1 MKILISAVGTTDP
14 ISNNHDAAL
23 LHIAR
28 NYRPDK
34 IVLVYS
40 QEMMVKQDLINK
52 VLLSIEGYNPII
64 EIDST
69 ILNND
74 EVFLFDKMYEVMG
87 LIVQKYTN
95 DDDEIILNLSSGTP
109 QIISALFA
117 LNRINDYNT
126 QAIQVATPKNGANRK
141 YTPLTDSEIDALILE
156 NQDNSLDFV
165 DRSIKDKS
173 EKFTQ
178 ALVKRH
184 LRSLIASFDYQAAEA
199 IINRKE
205 YNKLLSKKRIAY
217 IREKLNDFSRVF
229 KNQSILSD
237 ILSFPLD
244 DSQKK
249 ALNYYLMID
258 VLKEREHIADVLI
271 KAKSLAEFVIEETIK
286 KDHEGLIVFDG
297 NLPKLNPDFPD
308 CEAILDDID
317 KKMKKSRGIEDTE
330 ERIFSVQSTLN
341 LLSYLNILEFYE
353 YDSQLQTA
361 INGILSLNGERNKV
375 AHGLSE
381 IDTRLLSR
389 KKLKQLSENLRLLLV
404 DCLGIDTSYFNY
416 YDKQNEELIKMLE

>member
-126 QAIQVATPKNGANRK
+126 QAIQVATPKKGANREYK
-141 YTPLTDSEIDALILE
+141 SLTDTEIDALIVE
-156 NQDNSLDFV
+156 NQDNNVDFV

-404 DCLGIDTSYFNY
+404 DCLGIDSSYFNY
-416 YDKQNEELIKMLE
+416 YDKQNEELIKILE

>member
-14 ISNNHDAAL
+14 ISNDHDAAL

-40 QEMMVKQDLINK
+40 QEMLIKQDLINK
-52 VLLSIEGYNPII
+52 VLLSIEDYNPII

-126 QAIQVATPKNGANRK
+126 QAIQVATPKKGANREYK
-141 YTPLTDSEIDALILE
+141 PLTDSEIDALIVA

-286 KDHEGLIVFDG
+286 KDHEGLIVFYG

-404 DCLGIDTSYFNY
+404 DCLGIDSIYFNY

>member
-126 QAIQVATPKNGANRK
+126 QAIQVATPKKGANREYK
-141 YTPLTDSEIDALILE
+141 SLTDTEIDALIVE
-156 NQDNSLDFV
+156 NQDNNVDFV

-249 ALNYYLMID
+249 ALNYYLLID

-286 KDHEGLIVFDG
+286 KNHEGLIVFDG

-317 KKMKKSRGIEDTE
+317 KKMKKSSGIEDTE

-404 DCLGIDTSYFNY
+404 ECLGIDSSYFNY

>member
-52 VLLSIEGYNPII
+52 VLLSIEDYNPII

-87 LIVQKYTN
+87 QIVQKYTN
-95 DDDEIILNLSSGTP
+95 DDNEIILNLSSGTP

-126 QAIQVATPKNGANRK
+126 QAIQVATPKNGANRE
-141 YTPLTDSEIDALILE
+141 YTALTDSEIDALIVE

-205 YNKLLSKKRIAY
+205 YNKLLSKKKIAY
-217 IREKLNDFSRVF
+217 IREKLYDFSRVF

-297 NLPKLNPDFPD
+297 NLPKLNPEFPD

-361 INGILSLNGERNKV
+361 INGILGLNGERNKV

-404 DCLGIDTSYFNY
+404 DCLDIDSSYFNY

>member
-1 MKILISAVGTTDP
+1 
-14 ISNNHDAAL
+14 
-23 LHIAR
+23 
-28 NYRPDK
+28 
-34 IVLVYS
+34 
-40 QEMMVKQDLINK
+40 MMVKQDLINK

-87 LIVQKYTN
+87 MIVQKYTN

-126 QAIQVATPKNGANRK
+126 QAIQVATPKKGANREYK
-141 YTPLTDSEIDALILE
+141 PLTDTEIDALIVE

-237 ILSFPLD
+237 ILSFPLE

-404 DCLGIDTSYFNY
+404 ECLGIDSSYFNY

>member
-126 QAIQVATPKNGANRK
+126 QAIQVATPKKGANREYK
-141 YTPLTDSEIDALILE
+141 SLTDTEIDALIVE
-156 NQDNSLDFV
+156 NQDNNVDFV

-249 ALNYYLMID
+249 ALNYYLLID

-404 DCLGIDTSYFNY
+404 ECLGIDSSYFNY

>member
-1 MKILISAVGTTDP
+1 
-14 ISNNHDAAL
+14 
-23 LHIAR
+23 
-28 NYRPDK
+28 
-34 IVLVYS
+34 
-40 QEMMVKQDLINK
+40 MMVKQDLINK

-87 LIVQKYTN
+87 MIVQKYTN

-126 QAIQVATPKNGANRK
+126 QAIQVATPKKGANREYK
-141 YTPLTDSEIDALILE
+141 PLTDSEIDALIVA

-165 DRSIKDKS
+165 VRSMKDKS
-173 EKFTQ
+173 ETFTQ

-184 LRSLIASFDYQAAEA
+184 LRSLIASFDYQVAEA

-237 ILSFPLD
+237 ILSFPLE

-404 DCLGIDTSYFNY
+404 ECLGIDSSYFNY

>member
-40 QEMMVKQDLINK
+40 QEMLVKQDLINK

-126 QAIQVATPKNGANRK
+126 QAIQVATPKKGANREYK
-141 YTPLTDSEIDALILE
+141 PLTDSEIDALIVA

-205 YNKLLSKKRIAY
+205 YNKLLSKKKIAY

-249 ALNYYLMID
+249 ALNYYLLID

-404 DCLGIDTSYFNY
+404 ECLGIDSSYFNY

>member
-40 QEMMVKQDLINK
+40 QEMLVKQDLINK

-126 QAIQVATPKNGANRK
+126 QAIQVATPKKGANREYK
-141 YTPLTDSEIDALILE
+141 PLTDSEIDALIVE

-237 ILSFPLD
+237 ILSFPLE

-249 ALNYYLMID
+249 ALNYYFLID

-404 DCLGIDTSYFNY
+404 ECLGIDSSYFNY

>member
-1 MKILISAVGTTDP
+1 ML
-14 ISNNHDAAL
+14 
-23 LHIAR
+23 
-28 NYRPDK
+28 
-34 IVLVYS
+34 
-40 QEMMVKQDLINK
+40 VKQDLINK

-126 QAIQVATPKNGANRK
+126 QAIQVATPKKGANK
-141 YTPLTDSEIDALILE
+141 EYKDLTDSEIDALIVE

-173 EKFTQ
+173 EKFSQ

-184 LRSLIASFDYQAAEA
+184 LRSLIASYDYQAAEA

-205 YNKLLSKKRIAY
+205 DTKSLSNIKK
-217 IREKLNDFSRVF
+217 IRKKISDFSRVF
-229 KNQSILSD
+229 KNQCLLSD
-237 ILSFPLD
+237 ILSLPLD

-297 NLPKLNPDFPD
+297 NPPKLNPNFPD

-317 KKMKKSRGIEDTE
+317 KKMKKSRAIEDTD

-341 LLSYLNILEFYE
+341 LLSYLNILEFYN

-361 INGILSLNGERNKV
+361 INGIINLNSERNKV

-404 DCLGIDTSYFNY
+404 DCLGIDSSYFNY

>member
-40 QEMMVKQDLINK
+40 QEMLVKQDLINK

-64 EIDST
+64 EIDFT
-69 ILNND
+69 TLNND
-74 EVFLFDKMYEVMG
+74 EVHLFDKMYEVMG
-87 LIVQKYTN
+87 LIIQKYTN
-95 DDDEIILNLSSGTP
+95 NDDEIILNLSSGTP
-109 QIISALFA
+109 QIKSALFA

-126 QAIQVATPKNGANRK
+126 QAIQVPTPKNGANRK
-141 YTPLTDSEIDALILE
+141 YTPLTNSEIDALILE

-205 YNKLLSKKRIAY
+205 YNKLLSKKKIAY
-217 IREKLNDFSRVF
+217 IREKLYDFSRVF

-297 NLPKLNPDFPD
+297 NLPKLNPEFPD

-361 INGILSLNGERNKV
+361 INGILGLNGERNKV

-404 DCLGIDTSYFNY
+404 DCLGIDSSYFNY

>member
-1 MKILISAVGTTDP
+1 M
-14 ISNNHDAAL
+14 L
-23 LHIAR
+23 L
-28 NYRPDK
+28 
-34 IVLVYS
+34 
-40 QEMMVKQDLINK
+40 
-52 VLLSIEGYNPII
+52 
-64 EIDST
+64 
-69 ILNND
+69 
-74 EVFLFDKMYEVMG
+74 
-87 LIVQKYTN
+87 
-95 DDDEIILNLSSGTP
+95 
-109 QIISALFA
+109 
-117 LNRINDYNT
+117 
-126 QAIQVATPKNGANRK
+126 PKKGANK
-141 YTPLTDSEIDALILE
+141 EYKDLTDSEIDALIVE

-173 EKFTQ
+173 EKFSQ

-184 LRSLIASFDYQAAEA
+184 LRSLIASYDYQAAEA

-205 YNKLLSKKRIAY
+205 DTKSLSNIKK
-217 IREKLNDFSRVF
+217 IRKKISDFSRVF
-229 KNQSILSD
+229 KNQCLLSD
-237 ILSFPLD
+237 ILSLPLD

-297 NLPKLNPDFPD
+297 NPPKLNPNFPD

-317 KKMKKSRGIEDTE
+317 KKMKKSRGIEDTD

-341 LLSYLNILEFYE
+341 LLSYLNILEFYN

-361 INGILSLNGERNKV
+361 INGIINLNSERNKV

-404 DCLGIDTSYFNY
+404 DCLGIDSSYFNY

>member
-40 QEMMVKQDLINK
+40 QEMLVKQDLINK

-126 QAIQVATPKNGANRK
+126 QAIQVATPKKGANK
-141 YTPLTDSEIDALILE
+141 EYKDLTDSEIEALIVE

-173 EKFTQ
+173 EKFNQ

-184 LRSLIASFDYQAAEA
+184 LRSLIASYDYQAAEV

-205 YNKLLSKKRIAY
+205 DTKSLSNIKK
-217 IREKLNDFSRVF
+217 IRKKISDFSRVF
-229 KNQSILSD
+229 KNQCLLSD

-297 NLPKLNPDFPD
+297 NPPKLNPNFPD

-317 KKMKKSRGIEDTE
+317 KKMKKSRGIEDTD

-341 LLSYLNILEFYE
+341 LLSYLNILEFYN

-361 INGILSLNGERNKV
+361 INGIINLNSERNKV

>member
-34 IVLVYS
+34 IILVYS
-40 QEMMVKQDLINK
+40 QEMLIKQDLINK

-95 DDDEIILNLSSGTP
+95 DGDEIILNLSSGTP

-126 QAIQVATPKNGANRK
+126 QAIQVATPKKGANREYK
-141 YTPLTDSEIDALILE
+141 SLTDSEIDALIVE

-165 DRSIKDKS
+165 NRSIKDKS

-205 YNKLLSKKRIAY
+205 YNKLLSKKKIAY

-244 DSQKK
+244 ESQKK

-308 CEAILDDID
+308 CEAILNDID

>member
-40 QEMMVKQDLINK
+40 QEMMVKQDVINK

-126 QAIQVATPKNGANRK
+126 QAIQVATPKNGANK
-141 YTPLTDSEIDALILE
+141 EYKDLTDSEIDALIVE

-184 LRSLIASFDYQAAEA
+184 LRSLIASYDYQAAEV

-205 YNKLLSKKRIAY
+205 DTKSLSNIKK
-217 IREKLNDFSRVF
+217 IRKKISDFSRVF
-229 KNQSILSD
+229 KNQCLLSD

-297 NLPKLNPDFPD
+297 NPPKLNPNFPD

-317 KKMKKSRGIEDTE
+317 KKMKKSRGIEDTD

-341 LLSYLNILEFYE
+341 LLSYLNILEFYN

-404 DCLGIDTSYFNY
+404 DCLGIDSSYFNY
-416 YDKQNEELIKMLE
+416 YDKQNKELTKMLE

>member
-126 QAIQVATPKNGANRK
+126 QAIQVATPKKGANREYK
-141 YTPLTDSEIDALILE
+141 SLTDTEIDALIVE
-156 NQDNSLDFV
+156 NQDNNVDFV

-404 DCLGIDTSYFNY
+404 DCLGIDSSYFNF

>member
-14 ISNNHDAAL
+14 ICNNHDAAL

-40 QEMMVKQDLINK
+40 QEMMVKQDVINK

-74 EVFLFDKMYEVMG
+74 EVHLFDKMYEVMG
-87 LIVQKYTN
+87 LIIQKYTN
-95 DDDEIILNLSSGTP
+95 NDDEIILNLSSGTP
-109 QIISALFA
+109 QIKSALFA

-126 QAIQVATPKNGANRK
+126 QAIQVSTPKNGANSK
-141 YTPLTDSEIDALILE
+141 YTPRTDSEIDALIVE

-237 ILSFPLD
+237 ILSFPLE

-286 KDHEGLIVFDG
+286 KDHESLIVFDG
-297 NLPKLNPDFPD
+297 NLPKLNPNFPD
-308 CEAILDDID
+308 CEAISDDID

-404 DCLGIDTSYFNY
+404 DCLGIDSSYFNY

>member
-34 IVLVYS
+34 IVLVFS
-40 QEMMVKQDLINK
+40 QEMLVKQDLINK

-126 QAIQVATPKNGANRK
+126 QAIQVATPKKGANREYK
-141 YTPLTDSEIDALILE
+141 PLTDSEIDALIVE
-156 NQDNSLDFV
+156 NQDNSVDFV

-184 LRSLIASFDYQAAEA
+184 LRSLIATFDYQAAEA

-237 ILSFPLD
+237 ILSFPLE

-297 NLPKLNPDFPD
+297 NLPKLNPSFPD

-389 KKLKQLSENLRLLLV
+389 KKLKQLSENLGLLLV

>member
-28 NYRPDK
+28 NYKPDK

-40 QEMMVKQDLINK
+40 QEMLVKQDLINK

-126 QAIQVATPKNGANRK
+126 QAIQVATPKKGANREYK
-141 YTPLTDSEIDALILE
+141 PLTDSEIDALIVE

-244 DSQKK
+244 ESQKK

-308 CEAILDDID
+308 CEAILNDID

>member
-1 MKILISAVGTTDP
+1 MEILISAVGTTDP

-40 QEMMVKQDLINK
+40 QEMLVKQDLINK

-126 QAIQVATPKNGANRK
+126 QAIQVATPKKGANREYK
-141 YTPLTDSEIDALILE
+141 PLTDSEIDALIVE

-205 YNKLLSKKRIAY
+205 YNKLLSKKKIAY

-317 KKMKKSRGIEDTE
+317 KKMKKSRGIDDTE

-404 DCLGIDTSYFNY
+404 ECLGIDTSYFNY

>member
-28 NYRPDK
+28 NYRPDR

-40 QEMMVKQDLINK
+40 QEMLVKQDLINK

-95 DDDEIILNLSSGTP
+95 DDNEIILNLSSGTP

-126 QAIQVATPKNGANRK
+126 QAIQVATPKKGANREYK
-141 YTPLTDSEIDALILE
+141 PLTDSEIDALIVE

-184 LRSLIASFDYQAAEA
+184 LRSLIASFDYQAAED

-205 YNKLLSKKRIAY
+205 YNKLLSKKKIAY

-353 YDSQLQTA
+353 YDSQLQIA

-404 DCLGIDTSYFNY
+404 NCLSIDTSYFNY

>member
-14 ISNNHDAAL
+14 ISNDHDAAL

-40 QEMMVKQDLINK
+40 QEMLVKQDLINK

-69 ILNND
+69 ILNNE

-126 QAIQVATPKNGANRK
+126 QAIQVATPKKGANREYK
-141 YTPLTDSEIDALILE
+141 PLTDSEIDALIVE

-237 ILSFPLD
+237 ILSFPLE

-249 ALNYYLMID
+249 ALNYYLLID

>member
-34 IVLVYS
+34 IILVYS
-40 QEMMVKQDLINK
+40 QEMLVKQDLINK

-126 QAIQVATPKNGANRK
+126 QAIQVATPKKGANREYK
-141 YTPLTDSEIDALILE
+141 PLTDSEIDALIVE

-341 LLSYLNILEFYE
+341 LLSYLNILEFYN

-361 INGILSLNGERNKV
+361 INGIINLNSERNKD

-404 DCLGIDTSYFNY
+404 DCLGIDSSYFNY

>member
-14 ISNNHDAAL
+14 ISNDHDAAL

-40 QEMMVKQDLINK
+40 QEMLVKQDLINK

-126 QAIQVATPKNGANRK
+126 QAIQVATPKKGANREYK
-141 YTPLTDSEIDALILE
+141 PLTDSEIDALIVE

-165 DRSIKDKS
+165 DRCIKDKS

-237 ILSFPLD
+237 ILSFPLE

-389 KKLKQLSENLRLLLV
+389 KKLKQLSENLRLLLI
-404 DCLGIDTSYFNY
+404 DCLGIDSSYFNF

>member
-1 MKILISAVGTTDP
+1 LKILISAVGTTDP
-14 ISNNHDAAL
+14 ISNDHDAAL

-40 QEMMVKQDLINK
+40 QEMLVKQDLINK

-69 ILNND
+69 ILNNE

-126 QAIQVATPKNGANRK
+126 QAIQVATPKKGANREYK
-141 YTPLTDSEIDALILE
+141 PLTDSEIDALIVE

-237 ILSFPLD
+237 ILSFPLE

-404 DCLGIDTSYFNY
+404 DCLGIDSSYFNY

>member
-126 QAIQVATPKNGANRK
+126 QAIQVATPKKGANREYK
-141 YTPLTDSEIDALILE
+141 PLTDSEIDALIVA

-237 ILSFPLD
+237 ILSFPLE

-308 CEAILDDID
+308 CEAILNDID

>member
-34 IVLVYS
+34 IVLVFS
-40 QEMMVKQDLINK
+40 QEMLVKQDLINK

-126 QAIQVATPKNGANRK
+126 QAIQVATPKKGANREYK
-141 YTPLTDSEIDALILE
+141 PLTDSEIDALIVE
-156 NQDNSLDFV
+156 NQDNSVDFV

-184 LRSLIASFDYQAAEA
+184 LRSLIATFDYQAAEA

-258 VLKEREHIADVLI
+258 VLKERDHIADVLI

>member
-1 MKILISAVGTTDP
+1 
-14 ISNNHDAAL
+14 
-23 LHIAR
+23 
-28 NYRPDK
+28 
-34 IVLVYS
+34 
-40 QEMMVKQDLINK
+40 MMVKQDLINK

-87 LIVQKYTN
+87 MIVQKYTN

-126 QAIQVATPKNGANRK
+126 QAIQVATPKKGANREYK
-141 YTPLTDSEIDALILE
+141 PLTDSEIDALIVA

-184 LRSLIASFDYQAAEA
+184 LRSLIASFDYQVAEA

-237 ILSFPLD
+237 ILSFPLE

-308 CEAILDDID
+308 CETILDDID

-404 DCLGIDTSYFNY
+404 DCLGIDSSYFNY
-416 YDKQNEELIKMLE
+416 YVKQNEELIKILE

>member
-40 QEMMVKQDLINK
+40 QEMLVKQDLINK

-126 QAIQVATPKNGANRK
+126 QAIQVATPKKGANREYK
-141 YTPLTDSEIDALILE
+141 PLTDSEIDALIVE

-249 ALNYYLMID
+249 ALNYYLLID

-286 KDHEGLIVFDG
+286 KYHEGLIVFDG

-389 KKLKQLSENLRLLLV
+389 KKLKQLSENLRLLLI
-404 DCLGIDTSYFNY
+404 DCLGIDSSYFNY
-416 YDKQNEELIKMLE
+416 YDKQNEELIKILE

>member
-40 QEMMVKQDLINK
+40 QEMLVKQDLINK

-126 QAIQVATPKNGANRK
+126 QAIQVATPKKGANK
-141 YTPLTDSEIDALILE
+141 EYKPLTDSEIDALIVE

-237 ILSFPLD
+237 ILSFPLE

-249 ALNYYLMID
+249 ALNYYLLID

-404 DCLGIDTSYFNY
+404 DCLGIDSSYFNY

>member
-1 MKILISAVGTTDP
+1 LKILISAVGTTDP

-87 LIVQKYTN
+87 IIVQKYTN

-126 QAIQVATPKNGANRK
+126 QAIQVATPKKGANREYK
-141 YTPLTDSEIDALILE
+141 PLTDTEIDALIVE
-156 NQDNSLDFV
+156 NQDNSVDFV
-165 DRSIKDKS
+165 DRCIKDKS

-244 DSQKK
+244 DFQKK

-341 LLSYLNILEFYE
+341 LLAYLNILEFYE

-361 INGILSLNGERNKV
+361 INSILSLNGERNKV

-389 KKLKQLSENLRLLLV
+389 KKLKQLSDNLRLLLV
-404 DCLGIDTSYFNY
+404 DCLGIDSSYFNY
-416 YDKQNEELIKMLE
+416 YDKQNEELIKML

>member
-14 ISNNHDAAL
+14 ISYNHDSAL

-40 QEMMVKQDLINK
+40 QEMLVKQDLINK

-69 ILNND
+69 TLNND
-74 EVFLFDKMYEVMG
+74 EVHLFDKMYEVMG
-87 LIVQKYTN
+87 LIIQKYTN
-95 DDDEIILNLSSGTP
+95 NDDEIILNLSSGTP
-109 QIISALFA
+109 QIKSALFA

-126 QAIQVATPKNGANRK
+126 QAIQVPTPKNGANREYK
-141 YTPLTDSEIDALILE
+141 PLTDSEIDALIVE

-173 EKFTQ
+173 EKFSQ

-184 LRSLIASFDYQAAEA
+184 LRSLIASYDYQAAEV

-205 YNKLLSKKRIAY
+205 DTKSLSNIKK
-217 IREKLNDFSRVF
+217 IRKKISDFSRVF

-271 KAKSLAEFVIEETIK
+271 KAKSLAEFIIEETIK

-297 NLPKLNPDFPD
+297 NPPKLNPNFPD

-317 KKMKKSRGIEDTE
+317 KKMKKSRGIEDTD

-341 LLSYLNILEFYE
+341 LLSYLNILEFYD

-361 INGILSLNGERNKV
+361 INGIINLNSERNKV

-404 DCLGIDTSYFNY
+404 DCLDIDSSYFNY

>member
-14 ISNNHDAAL
+14 ISNDHDAAL

-40 QEMMVKQDLINK
+40 QEMLVKQDLINK

-87 LIVQKYTN
+87 MIIQKYTN

-117 LNRINDYNT
+117 LNRINNYNT
-126 QAIQVATPKNGANRK
+126 QAIQVPTPKNGANRK

-165 DRSIKDKS
+165 DRCIKDKS

-404 DCLGIDTSYFNY
+404 DCLGIDSSYFNY

>member
-28 NYRPDK
+28 NYKPDK

-40 QEMMVKQDLINK
+40 REMLVKQDLINK

-126 QAIQVATPKNGANRK
+126 QAIQVATPKKGANREYK
-141 YTPLTDSEIDALILE
+141 PLTDSEIDALIVE

-205 YNKLLSKKRIAY
+205 YNKLLSKKKIAY

-244 DSQKK
+244 ESQKK

-308 CEAILDDID
+308 CEAILNDID

>member
-14 ISNNHDAAL
+14 ISNDHDAAL

-40 QEMMVKQDLINK
+40 QEMLVKQDLINK

-126 QAIQVATPKNGANRK
+126 QAIQVATPKKGANREYK
-141 YTPLTDSEIDALILE
+141 PLTDSEIDVLILE

-165 DRSIKDKS
+165 DRCIKDKS

-404 DCLGIDTSYFNY
+404 DCLGIDSSYFNY

>member
-126 QAIQVATPKNGANRK
+126 QAIQVPTPKNGANRK

-165 DRSIKDKS
+165 DRCIKDKS

-404 DCLGIDTSYFNY
+404 DCLGIDSSYFNY

>member
-126 QAIQVATPKNGANRK
+126 QAIQVATPKKGANREYK
-141 YTPLTDSEIDALILE
+141 PLTDSEIDALIVE

-286 KDHEGLIVFDG
+286 KDYEGLIVFDG

>member
-28 NYRPDK
+28 NYKPDK

-40 QEMMVKQDLINK
+40 QEMLVKQDLINK

-126 QAIQVATPKNGANRK
+126 QAIQVATPKKGANREYK
-141 YTPLTDSEIDALILE
+141 PLTDSEIDALIVE

-205 YNKLLSKKRIAY
+205 YNKLLSKKKIAY

-244 DSQKK
+244 ESQKK

-286 KDHEGLIVFDG
+286 KDHEGLILFDG

-308 CEAILDDID
+308 CEAILNDID

>member
-126 QAIQVATPKNGANRK
+126 QAIQVATPKKGANK
-141 YTPLTDSEIDALILE
+141 EYKDLTDSEIEALIVE

-173 EKFTQ
+173 EKFNQ

-184 LRSLIASFDYQAAEA
+184 LRSLIASYDYQAAEV

-205 YNKLLSKKRIAY
+205 DTKSLSNIKK
-217 IREKLNDFSRVF
+217 IRKKISDFSRVF
-229 KNQSILSD
+229 KNQCLLSD

-297 NLPKLNPDFPD
+297 NPPKLNPNFPD

-317 KKMKKSRGIEDTE
+317 KKMKKSRGIEDTD

-404 DCLGIDTSYFNY
+404 DCLGIDSSYFNY